1 VRGCGLSSGTA
12 PTKFI
17 SIGAFL
23 GPEKAGQAKGWHT
36 MDKELY
42 KCFECGKFY
51 EDEQAAI
58 KCHNAPIQKILKK
71 DTTKKPKF
79 LGA

>member
-1 VRGCGLSSGTA
+1 V

-17 SIGAFL
+17 TIGAFL
-23 GPEKAGQAKGWHT
+23 GPKKAGQAKGRRR

-51 EDEQAAI
+51 EDEQGAI

>member
-1 VRGCGLSSGTA
+1 M

-17 SIGAFL
+17 TIDAFL
-23 GPEKAGQAKGWHT
+23 GPKKAGQAKGRRW

-71 DTTKKPKF
+71 ETTKKPKF

>member
-1 VRGCGLSSGTA
+1 
-12 PTKFI
+12 
-17 SIGAFL
+17 
-23 GPEKAGQAKGWHT
+23 

-71 DTTKKPKF
+71 ETTKKPKF

>member
-1 VRGCGLSSGTA
+1 MSVSLLTLDCR
-12 PTKFI
+12 PIKFI
-17 SIGAFL
+17 TVSAISGL
-23 GPEKAGQAKGWHT
+23 KIAGSSERRCD
-36 MDKELY
+36 MDKPLY
-42 KCFECGKFY
+42 KCFECGRLY

-58 KCHNAPIQKILKK
+58 KCHNAPIQKVIKK